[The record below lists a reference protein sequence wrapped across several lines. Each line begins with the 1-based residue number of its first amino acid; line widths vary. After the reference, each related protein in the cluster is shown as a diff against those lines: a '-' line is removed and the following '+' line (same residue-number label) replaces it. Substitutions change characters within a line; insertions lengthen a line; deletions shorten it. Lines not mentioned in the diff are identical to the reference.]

1 MAKEHEQNDT
11 IVDIA
16 QETFDN
22 KPIPLA
28 SVYRVRDY
36 DPIPR
41 TRSTALN
48 QNIGLVWPSSFT
60 STVFLVAL
68 NSTNH

>member
-16 QETFDN
+16 QEPFDN

-28 SVYRVRDY
+28 SVCRMREY
-36 DPIPR
+36 DPIRR

-60 STVFLVAL
+60 STFLLVAF
-68 NSTNH
+68 NNTNH